1 MLAKF
6 FIERPVLANVIAL
19 VTMLLGGVA
28 MVNLPVAQY
37 PPITPPTIQVTAT
50 YPGANAKTL
59 VETVALPIEQQVNG
73 VENML
78 YMQSTCTSDGRY
90 TLTVTFKVGTDL
102 DFAQVLVQNRVSA
115 ALAQLPQAVQA
126 QGVVTKKKS
135 TAILQIITLTSPTDE
150 YDALFLSNFAT
161 LQLHDKLVRL
171 PGVSDVNVFGIGQYS
186 MRIWLDPQMMLQRSL
201 MPSDVINAIQQQ
213 NAWVAAGQVNMPPAK
228 PGEDFQLTIDVKGDL
243 STVDQF
249 ENVIVNFN
257 PANGGQVT
265 RIRDIGRVE
274 LGAQTYSQFFKMN
287 GKVAGG
293 IAIFQLPEANALD
306 TAKGVRAAMAELAKD
321 FPKGLTYTIPFDTT
335 VFVSASVN
343 EVYHTLFEAGLLVLI
358 VIVVFLQNWRATLVP
373 ATTVPVTIIGAF
385 AAMAAMGFTINL
397 LTLFAIVLA
406 IGIVVDDAIV
416 VVEGATQHLERGKTP
431 KQASIDAMSELMGPI
446 VGVTLVLMSVFIP
459 PAFMPGITGQMYRQF
474 ALVIAATAFI
484 SAINAATLKPT
495 QCALWLR
502 QPDHNRRKN
511 FFFRGFNSVY
521 ERLEKHYVRLVSW
534 MVGRSGQMAVIGLLL
549 VALAGWGLTRIPTG
563 FIPTE
568 DQGYAMVTVQ
578 LPDGASLE
586 RTERVM
592 DRLAEIC
599 RENPAIERTIA
610 IGGMSPLDNNASLAN
625 AGIIYLMLKDWSKR
639 GKGEDLLSIYN
650 DISARLAKFQDAKT
664 MVLVPPPIQ
673 GLGLSGGFQMQV
685 ELANGTYD
693 FARLQ
698 AVADEIVSQAKAS
711 PMIRMA
717 LTPLRA
723 SAPQISIN
731 VNRTRAQTLGVDVG
745 DVNNTVQTYLGS
757 SFVNLFTR
765 FGHNYLVYAQAD
777 APYRLDSDNLKNYY
791 VRGQSGQMVPLSAV
805 ASIEPAQGPSVIT
818 LYNLFPS
825 ATINGSANE
834 GFSSGQALQTLEDI
848 ADKVLP
854 AGMSYEWT
862 AMSYQEKLVGNS
874 TYFIF
879 ALAILLVYFVLAGQ
893 YESWITPGAVILAVP
908 LALARNCRRVTRSR
922 RGEQSLCADRPRAP
936 HRALGQ
942 ERNPDCRNGSRKTRS
957 WQEHRRRYGRGRTDP
972 ISSDPDDL
980 FHIHPR
986 RATPSSGER
995 RGRKRTKISRPD
1007 GRHRHADLNLP
1018 CGPLRAGVLRRVAA
1032 LGRTKAF
1039 QRNRP
1044 FVDAD
1049 QPGAGLLIFE
1059 ARQIGKKLRSDNIAC
1074 F

>member
-1 MLAKF
+1 MLAKL

-28 MVNLPVAQY
+28 MLNLPVAQY
-37 PPITPPTIQVTAT
+37 PPITPPTIQVTAS

-90 TLTVTFKVGTDL
+90 TLIVTFKVGTDL

-150 YDALFLSNFAT
+150 YDAIFLSNFAT

-171 PGVSDVNVFGIGQYS
+171 PGVSDVTVFGIGQYS
-186 MRIWLDPQMMLQRSL
+186 MRVWLDPQMMLQRSL

-243 STVDQF
+243 STAEQF
-249 ENVIVNFN
+249 ENIIVNFS

-306 TAKGVRAAMAELAKD
+306 TAKRVRTAMAELAKD

-343 EVYHTLFEAGLLVLI
+343 EVYHTLFEAGILVLI
-358 VIVVFLQNWRATLVP
+358 VIVVFLQDWRATLVP

-416 VVEGATQHLERGKTP
+416 VVEGASQHLERGKTA
-431 KQASIDAMSELMGPI
+431 KQASIDAMGELMGPI

-502 QPDHNRRKN
+502 QPDRSRRKN

-521 ERLEKHYVRLVSW
+521 ERLEKFYVRLVGR
-534 MVGRSGQMAVIGLLL
+534 MVRHSGQMAVIGLLL
-549 VALAGWGLTRIPTG
+549 IALAGWGLTRIPTG

-586 RTERVM
+586 RTEQVM
-592 DRLAEIC
+592 DRLAKIC
-599 RENPAIERTIA
+599 QQNAAIERTIA

-625 AGIIYLMLKDWSKR
+625 AGIIYLMFKDWSKR

-650 DISARLAKFQDAKT
+650 DLSTQLAKFQDAKT

-685 ELANGTYD
+685 ESANGTYD

-711 PMIRMA
+711 PVIRMA

-723 SAPQISIN
+723 TAPQISIN
-731 VNRTRAQTLGVDVG
+731 VNRTRAQTLGVNVG

-777 APYRLDSDNLKNYY
+777 APYRLDSDKLKNYY

-805 ASIEPAQGPSVIT
+805 ASIEPVQGPSVIT

-825 ATINGSANE
+825 ATINGSANAQ
-834 GFSSGQALQTLEDI
+834 FSSGQALQTLENI

-854 AGMSYEWT
+854 TGMSYEWT

-908 LALARNCRRVTRSR
+908 LALLGTTGA
-922 RGEQSLCADRPRAP
+922 LL
-936 HRALGQ
+936 ALGVANNLYVQ
-942 ERNPDCRNGSRKTRS
+942 IGLVLLIALSAKNAILIVEMAREGRATGKSIIDATVEAARVRFRPILMTSFTFILGVLPLLLASGAGASARKSLGLTVATGMFTSTCLAVLFVPAFYVVLQRWAERKCSK
-957 WQEHRRRYGRGRTDP
+957 
-972 ISSDPDDL
+972 
-980 FHIHPR
+980 
-986 RATPSSGER
+986 RAMPALTPSS
-995 RGRKRTKISRPD
+995 
-1007 GRHRHADLNLP
+1007 L
-1018 CGPLRAGVLRRVAA
+1018 GPA
-1032 LGRTKAF
+1032 
-1039 QRNRP
+1039 
-1044 FVDAD
+1044 
-1049 QPGAGLLIFE
+1049 
-1059 ARQIGKKLRSDNIAC
+1059 S
-1074 F
+1074 